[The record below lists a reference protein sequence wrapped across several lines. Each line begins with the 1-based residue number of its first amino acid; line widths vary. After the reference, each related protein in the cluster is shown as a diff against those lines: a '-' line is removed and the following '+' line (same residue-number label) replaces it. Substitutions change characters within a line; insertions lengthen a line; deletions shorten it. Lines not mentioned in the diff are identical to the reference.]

1 MIREKD
7 LKICKNDI
15 FLTALIIIFCVAL
28 LVLPFLFSSD
38 GSSVLIYVDGELF
51 AEKSLDENSETDVKG
66 LLKVVIKNGE
76 AHVEDS
82 VCPNGSCEHSY
93 AVSSSG
99 ESIIC
104 LPNKIIIKISGETE
118 MDAVSG

>member
-7 LKICKNDI
+7 LKIRKNDI
-15 FLTALIIIFCVAL
+15 FLTALIIVVCVAFAVFPL
-28 LVLPFLFSSD
+28 LFSAD
-38 GSSVLIYVDGELF
+38 GLSVLIYVDGEFF
-51 AEKSLDENSETDVKG
+51 AEKSLYENSETDVQG
-66 LLKVVIKNGE
+66 LMKVVIKNGE
-76 AHVEDS
+76 AYVEDS
-82 VCPNGSCEHSY
+82 VCPNGSCEHSS

-118 MDAVSG
+118 MDAISS